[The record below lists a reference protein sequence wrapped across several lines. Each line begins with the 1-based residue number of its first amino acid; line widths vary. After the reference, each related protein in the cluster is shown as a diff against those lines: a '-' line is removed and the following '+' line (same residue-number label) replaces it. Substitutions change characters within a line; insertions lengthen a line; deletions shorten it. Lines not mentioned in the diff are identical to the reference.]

1 MGVIEEHCIDIDN
14 ADEQN
19 GVADG
24 QSETQDT
31 KPSDMTP
38 NTSIDQQNTT
48 SNTSKEQPA
57 KPEPKKQSGGG
68 FLAKLKGVKEVKYT
82 IDDIL
87 GLQSTEGYWD
97 DKQVTKKI
105 LVSFLTQSD

>member
-1 MGVIEEHCIDIDN
+1 M
-14 ADEQN
+14 
-19 GVADG
+19 ADG

-31 KPSDMTP
+31 KLSDMTQ

-48 SNTSKEQPA
+48 SNTSKEQSA
-57 KPEPKKQSGGG
+57 GG
-68 FLAKLKGVKEVKYT
+68 FLAKLKGAKEIKYT

-87 GLQSTEGYWD
+87 SLQSTEGYWD
-97 DKQVTKKI
+97 DKQLTKKI